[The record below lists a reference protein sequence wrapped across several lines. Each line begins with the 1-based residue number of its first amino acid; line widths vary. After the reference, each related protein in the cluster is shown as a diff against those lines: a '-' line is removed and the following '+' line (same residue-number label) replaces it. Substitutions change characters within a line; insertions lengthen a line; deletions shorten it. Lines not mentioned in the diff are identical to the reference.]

1 MSTPPSAT
9 GAAANNEE
17 RGGWW
22 ARSGLVTRIVM
33 SAALV
38 GLGLTVVFLIL
49 SLAITGLRQRSLEAR
64 RSQQVIA
71 SANQLQTLVVDLET
85 GVRGFAITHQRRYL
99 APWTRAQKSYPDAIK
114 QLLAL
119 TADNSMQHE
128 RALAIQRSINDY
140 LKNYSQPL
148 VSFMLRNPNLV
159 GPIVQVFVRRA
170 ATQTE
175 AIRGQFNTFITT
187 EAALGNTR
195 DKAAHTTAERALIVG
210 GIGLGAALL
219 LILLGALYVNR
230 AVVAPVRSAADT
242 AEQIAGGDFSGR
254 LRTDGPGEVGRLERT
269 FNSMAASL
277 ERTLADLEERNRT
290 LLESEQTKSELVSN
304 VSHEL
309 RTPLASVLGFS
320 SLMLDRELPPEEM
333 RRYLEVIRTE
343 ARRLAELLNDLLD
356 IQRIEQG
363 TIELK
368 LEETDLNDLLEAQV
382 MLYSAQSANHD
393 LHLDPADDDLVVYGD
408 RDRLAQVIGNL
419 LSNAIKYSPEGGVVD
434 VSASL
439 VGDEAWIWVRDEGL
453 GIPTDHQQRIF
464 TKFFRGDVGRERGI
478 SGTGLGLVLSR
489 QIGSDGGRR
498 RPSGDPRR
506 SVSSPRRPGGPLR
519 DVARRRS
526 ARRRA
531 AASSRPRSRAHARRR
546 LRRATA
552 TPTMRDR
559 TCRRRGARQPGC
571 SRADA
576 CAATGTRETG

>member
-38 GLGLTVVFLIL
+38 GLGLAVVFLIL

-175 AIRGQFNTFITT
+175 AIRGQFNTFIKT

-393 LHLDPADDDLVVYGD
+393 LHLDPADDELVVYGD

-439 VGDEAWIWVRDEGL
+439 VGDEAWIWVRDEGI

-489 QIGSDGGRR
+489 QIVEAHGGEIGFESAEGEGSTFWLQF
-498 RPSGDPRR
+498 P
-506 SVSSPRRPGGPLR
+506 
-519 DVARRRS
+519 
-526 ARRRA
+526 
-531 AASSRPRSRAHARRR
+531 
-546 LRRATA
+546 
-552 TPTMRDR
+552 
-559 TCRRRGARQPGC
+559 
-571 SRADA
+571 
-576 CAATGTRETG
+576 AATGTGDGRPATRDDPLAARDDPEARYGV